1 MPARSERNTAP
12 QAGSVSERGLDFGGE
27 ARAEEPKR
35 PKSDGKKRAMSRR
48 MACCRLK
55 RRSRGR
61 ARLRD
66 WSEKTKKVMRPPY
79 LELSLPVAW
88 FLSDWCFPFPLF
100 RSGGLEI
107 QFLRPLL
114 VLSFRS

>member
-1 MPARSERNTAP
+1 MQARSERKTAS
-12 QAGSVSERGLDFGGE
+12 QAGSVSAALISGERP
-27 ARAEEPKR
+27 APKR

-79 LELSLPVAW
+79 L
-88 FLSDWCFPFPLF
+88 
-100 RSGGLEI
+100 
-107 QFLRPLL
+107 
-114 VLSFRS
+114 

>member
-1 MPARSERNTAP
+1 MELEWTSGYKLETRCIKKPKPGNPGSFFPGDAGEEREEGRL
-12 QAGSVSERGLDFGGE
+12 AGGLRERGLDFGGE
-27 ARAEEPKR
+27 ARAGEPKR

-48 MACCRLK
+48 VACCRLK

-79 LELSLPVAW
+79 L
-88 FLSDWCFPFPLF
+88 
-100 RSGGLEI
+100 
-107 QFLRPLL
+107 
-114 VLSFRS
+114 